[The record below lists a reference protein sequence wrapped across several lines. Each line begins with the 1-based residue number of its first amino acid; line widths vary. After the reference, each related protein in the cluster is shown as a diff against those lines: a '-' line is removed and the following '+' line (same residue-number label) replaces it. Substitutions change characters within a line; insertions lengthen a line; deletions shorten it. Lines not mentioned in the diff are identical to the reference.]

1 MTTVRGKALIVLTK
15 RADFHGYSGF
25 FVAPYIQSAT
35 GGPCARESA
44 EDDLM
49 LLEYED
55 LPLPVAAWRM
65 KVGETMR
72 ISVVY
77 RLTYHRSYLGETDVD
92 LEYDKVRVLRHQ
104 KAPKYYR
111 GKEHAPHSS

>member
-1 MTTVRGKALIVLTK
+1 MATIRGKALIVLTK
-15 RADFHGYSGF
+15 RDDFHGYSGF
-25 FVAPYIQSAT
+25 FVAPYVQTAL
-35 GGPCARESA
+35 GGPYAHESA
-44 EDDLM
+44 EEDLM
-49 LLEYED
+49 LLEYEA

-77 RLTYHRSYLGETDVD
+77 RLTYSRDYFGETSTD

-111 GKEHAPHSS
+111 GKEHATHSS